1 MGLGAESREI
11 IAKRAAEE
19 ICDGMLVNLGIGIP
33 SLVPNYL
40 PTNHKVM
47 FHAENGI
54 VGIGNTPSLGSEDAH
69 LCHAGGYPITIR
81 TGASYCDSATAFGM
95 IRRGHIDLTILG
107 ALQVSETG
115 DLANWIIPGKKVP
128 GMGGAMELA
137 AKAKKVIVLMNH
149 TDKKGRSKLVSN
161 CSIPVTANRCV
172 QMIITNLGVFSV
184 SESGLLLTDI
194 FEPYTV
200 EEIRQRTDAA
210 FVVSEQLRKIK
221 EGGNSY

>member
-1 MGLGAESREI
+1 MGLGAGSREK

-19 ICDGMLVNLGIGIP
+19 ISDGMLVNLGIGIP

-40 PTNHKVM
+40 PNRHTVM

-54 VGIGNTPSLGSEDAH
+54 IGIGNSPPLGSEDAH
-69 LCHAGGYPITIR
+69 LCHAGGYPITVR

-95 IRRGHIDLTILG
+95 IRRGHVDLTILG

-137 AKAKKVIVLMNH
+137 AKAKKVIVLMDH
-149 TDKKGRSKLVSN
+149 TDKKGHSKLVSS

-172 QMIITNLGVFSV
+172 HMIITNLGVFSV
-184 SESGLLLTDI
+184 TESGLMLTDL
-194 FEPYTV
+194 FEPYTI
-200 EEIRQRTDAA
+200 EEISKRTDAA
-210 FVVSEQLRKIK
+210 FVVSEPLRIIK
-221 EGGNSY
+221 EGGD

>member
-1 MGLGAESREI
+1 
-11 IAKRAAEE
+11 
-19 ICDGMLVNLGIGIP
+19 
-33 SLVPNYL
+33 
-40 PTNHKVM
+40 M

-184 SESGLLLTDI
+184 SGIWITINRHYLNLI
-194 FEPYTV
+194 
-200 EEIRQRTDAA
+200 Q
-210 FVVSEQLRKIK
+210 
-221 EGGNSY
+221 

>member
-1 MGLGAESREI
+1 
-11 IAKRAAEE
+11 
-19 ICDGMLVNLGIGIP
+19 
-33 SLVPNYL
+33 
-40 PTNHKVM
+40 M

-149 TDKKGRSKLVSN
+149 TDKKGRSKLVPN
-161 CSIPVTANRCV
+161 CSIPVTAHRCV
-172 QMIITNLGVFSV
+172 QMIITEFRCFFS
-184 SESGLLLTDI
+184 
-194 FEPYTV
+194 
-200 EEIRQRTDAA
+200 IRNWITFNRH
-210 FVVSEQLRKIK
+210 I
-221 EGGNSY
+221 